1 MFALVQD
8 LLEQRGVFGIEL
20 CDQGVNLGI
29 WLRGVG
35 GFDTVDLGKSIV
47 FVVPVVVAGSGGVV
61 ACGNHELDDSLALVH
76 YGVEMVRY
84 AGCLAA
90 FSVDAASLAISV
102 VVIDANVVS
111 TRRSKAGRNTRCC

>member
-1 MFALVQD
+1 MLRKKTLFALAQD

-35 GFDTVDLGKSIV
+35 DFDTVDLGKSIV

-61 ACGNHELDDSLALVH
+61 ACGNHELDDSLALAH

-102 VVIDANVVS
+102 VVIDANVVIGTS
-111 TRRSKAGRNTRCC
+111 Q

>member
-1 MFALVQD
+1 MLRIKDLV
-8 LLEQRGVFGIEL
+8 RFGSRPARAARCFRNRAARPGI
-20 CDQGVNLGI
+20 NLGI

-102 VVIDANVVS
+102 VVIDANVVIGTS
-111 TRRSKAGRNTRCC
+111 Q